1 MEILKILYID
11 DNPEPSLSKYLD
23 RYMNSSCDIESSDI
37 KFNPD
42 EGYESLINN
51 TEVKSANIIFID
63 SKLFENRTAI
73 AGKFTGE
80 EFKIILKKYFPF
92 IEVIVIT
99 QNDIAPD
106 YETISK
112 YDSKCGKTPEEYY
125 GEKLSQILDQCI
137 KNIFEVRK
145 IASEMQKNT
154 SWEKVMVEKIVNSV
168 NGQGKFDEL
177 TKNDIDDVIKMF
189 QELQTKVEG

>member
-23 RYMNSSCDIESSDI
+23 KYKNSSCDIEYSDI

-51 TEVKSANIIFID
+51 AEGKSANIIFID

-80 EFKIILKKYFPF
+80 EFKIILKKYFP
-92 IEVIVIT
+92 
-99 QNDIAPD
+99 
-106 YETISK
+106 
-112 YDSKCGKTPEEYY
+112 
-125 GEKLSQILDQCI
+125 L
-137 KNIFEVRK
+137 
-145 IASEMQKNT
+145 
-154 SWEKVMVEKIVNSV
+154 
-168 NGQGKFDEL
+168 
-177 TKNDIDDVIKMF
+177 
-189 QELQTKVEG
+189 